1 MKKLVFLAVAA
12 TVAVSANAQWSANF
26 DSYANGM
33 QLHGVDNWQG
43 WWNTPANGALVS
55 NAQSS
60 SGPNS
65 VEVLGPNVDLVQPFN
80 GMATSGIWM
89 LSAEVYVPTGY
100 TNPANQAS
108 NFILVNEYVVNAG
121 DWSVQMAFDSIS
133 GNVIQGG
140 GSGNTFVGT
149 PTPIVF
155 DQWVAFNFLI
165 DLDSNSV
172 VGTYNNV
179 QVLTGQWYGAN
190 GTAEIA
196 AMDLFAWNGTTIYY
210 DNFNLEA
217 VPEPATFV
225 AIGVG
230 LAGLLALR
238 RRK

>member
-1 MKKLVFLAVAA
+1 
-12 TVAVSANAQWSANF
+12 
-26 DSYANGM
+26 
-33 QLHGVDNWQG
+33 
-43 WWNTPANGALVS
+43 
-55 NAQSS
+55 
-60 SGPNS
+60 
-65 VEVLGPNVDLVQPFN
+65 
-80 GMATSGIWM
+80 
-89 LSAEVYVPTGY
+89 
-100 TNPANQAS
+100 
-108 NFILVNEYVVNAG
+108 VNEYVVNAG